1 MERTMS
7 ETQISKKLPKIQ
19 IQTERG
25 NITIEMFEDE
35 APNTV
40 ANMISLIEKGYYD
53 GLNFHRVIPGFMIQG
68 GCPHG
73 TGTGGPGYDFD
84 DECAPDRRHDSAG
97 VLSMANAGPGTN
109 GSQFFITHGPTPH
122 LDGKHT
128 VFGKVT
134 EGQEVV
140 DEIKQ
145 GDVMQTVVV
154 LQKRDHVY
162 EVEKL

>member
-1 MERTMS
+1 MS

-53 GLNFHRVIPGFMIQG
+53 GLNFHRVIPDFMIQG
-68 GCPHG
+68 GCPQG

-154 LQKRDHVY
+154 LQKRDRVY

>member
-1 MERTMS
+1 MS
-7 ETQISKKLPKIQ
+7 ETQISEKLPKIQ

-25 NITIEMFEDE
+25 NMTIEMFEDE

-53 GLNFHRVIPGFMIQG
+53 GLNFHRVIPDFMIQG

-73 TGTGGPGYDFD
+73 TGTGGPGYGFD

-145 GDVMQTVVV
+145 GDVMQTVLV
-154 LQKRDHVY
+154 LQKRNHVY

>member
-1 MERTMS
+1 MS
-7 ETQISKKLPKIQ
+7 ETQISEKLPKIQ

-53 GLNFHRVIPGFMIQG
+53 GLNFHRVIPDFMIQG

-145 GDVMQTVVV
+145 GDVMQAVVV
-154 LQKRDHVY
+154 LKKRDHVY

>member
-1 MERTMS
+1 MS
-7 ETQISKKLPKIQ
+7 DTKISEELPQIQ
-19 IQTERG
+19 IQTDRG
-25 NITIEMFEDE
+25 DMTIEMFEDH

-53 GLNFHRVIPGFMIQG
+53 GLNFHRVISDFMIQG
-68 GCPHG
+68 GCPQG
-73 TGTGGPGYDFD
+73 TGTGGPGYKFD
-84 DECAPDRRHDSAG
+84 DECTSECRHDSAG
-97 VLSMANAGPGTN
+97 TLSMANAGPRTN

-134 EGQEVV
+134 EGLDVV
-140 DEIKQ
+140 HEIKQ
-145 GDVMQTVVV
+145 GDVMEKVVV

-162 EVEKL
+162 EVETI

>member
-1 MERTMS
+1 MS
-7 ETQISKKLPKIQ
+7 DTQISKKLPKIQ
-19 IQTERG
+19 IQTDRG

-53 GLNFHRVIPGFMIQG
+53 GLNFHRVIPDFMIQG
-68 GCPHG
+68 GCPYG
-73 TGTGGPGYDFD
+73 TGTGGPGYGFD
-84 DECAPDRRHDSAG
+84 DECAPDRLHDNAG

-140 DEIKQ
+140 DEIEQ
-145 GDVMQTVVV
+145 GEVMQTVVV
-154 LQKRDHVY
+154 LQKRDHDY

>member
-1 MERTMS
+1 MS
-7 ETQISKKLPKIQ
+7 ETQISEKLPKIQ

-53 GLNFHRVIPGFMIQG
+53 GLNFHRVIPDFMIQG

-84 DECAPDRRHDSAG
+84 DEYALDRRHDSAG
-97 VLSMANAGPGTN
+97 VLSMANAGHGTN

-128 VFGKVT
+128 VFGKVAD
-134 EGQEVV
+134 GQEVV

-154 LQKRDHVY
+154 LQKRDRVY

>member
-1 MERTMS
+1 MS
-7 ETQISKKLPKIQ
+7 DTKISEELPQIQ
-19 IQTERG
+19 IKTDRG
-25 NITIEMFEDE
+25 DMTIEMFEDH

-53 GLNFHRVIPGFMIQG
+53 GLNFHRVISDFMIQG
-68 GCPHG
+68 GCPQG
-73 TGTGGPGYDFD
+73 TGTGGPGYKFD
-84 DECAPDRRHDSAG
+84 DECTSECRHDSAG
-97 VLSMANAGPGTN
+97 TLSMANAGPRTN

-134 EGQEVV
+134 EGLDVV
-140 DEIKQ
+140 HEIKQ
-145 GDVMQTVVV
+145 GDVMEKVVV

-162 EVEKL
+162 EVETI

>member
-1 MERTMS
+1 MS
-7 ETQISKKLPKIQ
+7 ETQISAGLPQIQ

-25 NITIEMFEDE
+25 NITIEMFEDD

-40 ANMISLIEKGYYD
+40 ANMISLIEKGFYD
-53 GLNFHRVIPGFMIQG
+53 GLNFHRVIADFMIQG
-68 GCPHG
+68 GCPEG
-73 TGTGGPGYDFD
+73 SGTGGPGYNFD
-84 DECAPDRRHDSAG
+84 DECPAERRHDSAG
-97 VLSMANAGPGTN
+97 VLSMANAGPRNN

-134 EGQEVV
+134 DGLEVV
-140 DEIKQ
+140 NEIQQ
-145 GDVMQTVVV
+145 GDFMDKVVV

-162 EVEKL
+162 EVETI

>member
-1 MERTMS
+1 MR
-7 ETQISKKLPKIQ
+7 ETQISKKLPRIQ

-40 ANMISLIEKGYYD
+40 ANMISLIEKGYYN
-53 GLNFHRVIPGFMIQG
+53 GLNFHRVIPDFMIQG

-97 VLSMANAGPGTN
+97 ILSMANAGPGTN

-154 LQKRDHVY
+154 LQKRDRVY

>member
-1 MERTMS
+1 MS
-7 ETQISKKLPKIQ
+7 ETQISEKLPKIQ

-53 GLNFHRVIPGFMIQG
+53 GLNFHRVIPDFMIQG

-154 LQKRDHVY
+154 LQKRDRVY

>member
-1 MERTMS
+1 MS
-7 ETQISKKLPKIQ
+7 ETQISEKLPQIQ

-40 ANMISLIEKGYYD
+40 ANMISLIQKGYYN
-53 GLNFHRVIPGFMIQG
+53 GLNFHRVIPDFMIQG

-154 LQKRDHVY
+154 LQKRDRVY

>member
-1 MERTMS
+1 MS
-7 ETQISKKLPKIQ
+7 ETQISEKLPKIQ

-40 ANMISLIEKGYYD
+40 ANMISLIQKGYYN
-53 GLNFHRVIPGFMIQG
+53 GLNFHRVIPDFMIQG

-84 DECAPDRRHDSAG
+84 DECASDRRHDSAG

-145 GDVMQTVVV
+145 GNVMQTIVV